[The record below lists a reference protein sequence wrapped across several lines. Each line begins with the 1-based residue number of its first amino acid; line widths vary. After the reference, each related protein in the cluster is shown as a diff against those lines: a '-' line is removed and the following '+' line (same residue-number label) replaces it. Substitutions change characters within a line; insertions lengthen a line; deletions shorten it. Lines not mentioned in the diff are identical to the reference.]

1 LVWSQV
7 EIFASSLH
15 AILETTTMAEK
26 DPDFYSHKLP
36 SASQVIKCPHKTVSC
51 QLTHS
56 LSLSLSLS
64 RFATCSC

>member
-15 AILETTTMAEK
+15 AILETTTTTMAEK

-36 SASQVIKCPHKTVSC
+36 SASQVIN
-51 QLTHS
+51 
-56 LSLSLSLS
+56 SLSLSLS